1 VQARSRCYSRRNKKF
16 FSVGLRHESLGN
28 MMLTNHAL
36 MLHYHYSLS
45 ELENMLPWQ
54 RKIYVEL
61 VAKFVK
67 EENERQEKQH
77 VR

>member
-1 VQARSRCYSRRNKKF
+1 
-16 FSVGLRHESLGN
+16 
-28 MMLTNHAL
+28 MLTNHAL